1 MKKIISLLI
10 LLVLLTACNA
20 PIATPA
26 QSFAAVNTALPTT
39 SIQFTPIPT
48 ATLETQP
55 TANFPTFAPPTAQTG
70 QATVI
75 QFAVGGTYTD
85 ITDTVLKGTNK
96 TYSINAMKGQ
106 IMSISAFP
114 QIPDG
119 DWGYI
124 YLQIKGADGS
134 VLCPQAPD
142 TACLYWRGILPASQN
157 YFVTVTTD
165 GNVPKFIMR
174 VAVNPPGKDNQ
185 YFQYKNPT
193 TGVSLTYP
201 DTFAPAIPV
210 YGNYKI
216 QPELT
221 LQLIDSKTYGKTNLG
236 EAYLFLSSSS
246 DAQVVATCVDPNQN
260 GGGSEQVIGNEVVN
274 GFTFVHSTSEGAG
287 AGNFYQ
293 QEIYRMVNKN
303 ICYEVI
309 YFMHSTNVGNYTP
322 GTVTEFDKSSIVQK
336 FSNIFSTFAIQ

>member
-10 LLVLLTACNA
+10 LLALLTACNA

-26 QSFAAVNTALPTT
+26 QSFAAINTVLPTT
-39 SIQFTPIPT
+39 PIQFTPIPT
-48 ATLETQP
+48 TTLETQP

-85 ITDTVLKGTNK
+85 ITDTVLKGASK